1 MDRNSDDEIELLENG
16 KDGGGEHV
24 YGSQESIYQ
33 NFPGFSVSAK
43 AQVNSASS
51 LHALQTAFQG
61 LHKQFIEQ
69 SKKLEEYQRKSAI
82 MQRAIADHGTNSISE
97 LEQILCANTSDI
109 PNEAHASGAMTETS
123 IAAESR
129 ARQGYQTYLEREN
142 LRKDTA
148 MQKLHAE
155 NLALRKRLEQLEIE
169 LRESLRERDNIHHDL
184 ECITHRLDEKS
195 TDNIK
200 LSMKLKEL
208 EERLKTLDSNMAM
221 YLKKDKEQE
230 EIISRLQQQL
240 EVYQKGSLGAS
251 EFQRK
256 EEEYLNQIHAKDMQL
271 GQLGLQYRRLEE
283 DVQRLRMGGNESMPS
298 GSDELD
304 SDTRQLKEALDSVN
318 WHKDMVRSLQDEVK
332 QQQMYIKE
340 LMVLVKGQ
348 RLKASESYTENVQNL
363 FQTGIEDV
371 SQLPSSLHQNMILF
385 PPVLK
390 EQLYVSS
397 KPSSSQYNVRYA
409 PDGKEPS
416 PNEFKELNVE
426 VPDFILNSASS
437 PIRRTATGINKTDS
451 QNKDYHTPG
460 SREQTYS
467 RGGAV
472 GASNEQIKS
481 SLNSS
486 PINVS
491 RGMTPTFPLMKSDVR
506 RNHSE
511 GVLKMQDQTRS
522 AVGNRITVGES
533 QKIPNYENQWRTP
546 TTQNIVGVP
555 YNNLNQN
562 SPTNPLN
569 NSRYN
574 PSPVYPQL
582 PGSGYTSACPQT
594 SPVGTS
600 QNIYMPPNVTQQANT
615 RDSRPVAN
623 TSSSDSEKI
632 CPLCKTNFSSLT
644 MDDFQA
650 HVFEC
655 FDGDENHHNTLV
667 KPEPRVQAKASS
679 PSDDR
684 TCPMCNAVFPHA
696 IPQEE
701 YERHVLEHFGEE
713 PIIDRFE
720 VLH

>member
-1 MDRNSDDEIELLENG
+1 MDRNSDDDIELLENG
-16 KDGGGEHV
+16 KDGEEQNM
-24 YGSQESIYQ
+24 YGSPESIYQ

-43 AQVNSASS
+43 AQVNPAS

-82 MQRAIADHGTNSISE
+82 MQRAIAEHGTNSISE
-97 LEQILCANTSDI
+97 LEQILCADI

-148 MQKLHAE
+148 MQKLQIE
-155 NLALRKRLEQLEIE
+155 NVALRKRLEQLEIE
-169 LRESLRERDNIHHDL
+169 LRDSLRERDSIHHDL
-184 ECITHRLDEKS
+184 ECITHSFEEK
-195 TDNIK
+195 TAECNILRRK
-200 LSMKLKEL
+200 LEEL
-208 EERLKTLDSNMAM
+208 EKRLRTLDSDMAV
-221 YLKKDKEQE
+221 YLKRDKEQE
-230 EIISRLQQQL
+230 EIIFRLQQQL
-240 EVYQKGSLGAS
+240 EVYQKSSMGAS

-256 EEEYLNQIHAKDMQL
+256 EEEYLNQIHAKDMQI
-271 GQLGLQYRRLEE
+271 GQLGLQCTRLEE
-283 DVQRLRMGGNESMPS
+283 DVQRLRMAGNESIPS

-340 LMVLVKGQ
+340 LMALVKGQ
-348 RLKASESYTENVQNL
+348 RLKASESNTENAQNS
-363 FQTGIEDV
+363 FQPVIED
-371 SQLPSSLHQNMILF
+371 LTKFPSSPHQSTILF
-385 PPVLK
+385 PPSIK
-390 EQLYVSS
+390 DQLYVGN
-397 KPSSSQYNVRYA
+397 KSQYNVRYA

-416 PNEFKELNVE
+416 PNEFKEPNVE
-426 VPDFILNSASS
+426 VPDFIMNSASS
-437 PIRRTATGINKTDS
+437 LIRRTATGINKTDCRNIS
-451 QNKDYHTPG
+451 YQDAG
-460 SREQTYS
+460 SREQTFS
-467 RGGAV
+467 RSGAV

-481 SLNSS
+481 STIFQQVDMNRA
-486 PINVS
+486 IN
-491 RGMTPTFPLMKSDVR
+491 PTFPLKSDVKKT
-506 RNHSE
+506 HSE
-511 GVLKMQDQTRS
+511 GVLRMQEQPRS
-522 AVGNRITVGES
+522 AVGNRTTVGET
-533 QKIPNYENQWRTP
+533 QKFPNYENPWRTP
-546 TTQNIVGVP
+546 TTSPIHNTAGVP
-555 YNNLNQN
+555 YNNLNHN
-562 SPTNPLN
+562 SPTGLTNPLN
-569 NSRYN
+569 NSRYS
-574 PSPVYPQL
+574 PSPGYPQL
-582 PGSGYTSACPQT
+582 PSPGSTSPRPQT

-600 QNIYMPPNVTQQANT
+600 QNIYMPLNISQQAHT
-615 RDSRPVAN
+615 KDSRPVTNA
-623 TSSSDSEKI
+623 SSSDSEKI
-632 CPLCKTNFSSLT
+632 CPLCKTNFSYLN

-655 FDGDENHHNTLV
+655 FDGDENHHQTSV
-667 KPEPRVQAKASS
+667 KLEPRVQTKGPS

-684 TCPMCNAVFPHA
+684 TCPMCNAVFPQA